1 MAVVI
6 SERDGSTLHLT
17 LNRPDVRNAFD
28 EEVIGSL
35 TEAAREASLDKT
47 LRAVVLAGSG
57 KAFCAGADLAW
68 MTKAIAYTR
77 EENRRDAEDLAR
89 MLETLDTLP
98 VPLVGRVHGAALGGG
113 LGLVAVCDI
122 VVASEDAMFG
132 FTEVKLGIIPAVIS
146 PYVVPKIGPS
156 AARELFL
163 TGARFTARRAR
174 RIGLVHDVVAESDLD
189 ESVETYLGEL
199 LTAGPTAIT
208 AAKTLIREVS
218 GARSA
223 DVIGL
228 TTTRIAEQRVS
239 DEGQEGM
246 RAFLERRK
254 ASWIP

>member
-1 MAVVI
+1 
-6 SERDGSTLHLT
+6 
-17 LNRPDVRNAFD
+17 
-28 EEVIGSL
+28 
-35 TEAAREASLDKT
+35 
-47 LRAVVLAGSG
+47 
-57 KAFCAGADLAW
+57 
-68 MTKAIAYTR
+68 
-77 EENRRDAEDLAR
+77 
-89 MLETLDTLP
+89 
-98 VPLVGRVHGAALGGG
+98 
-113 LGLVAVCDI
+113 
-122 VVASEDAMFG
+122 
-132 FTEVKLGIIPAVIS
+132 
-146 PYVVPKIGPS
+146 
-156 AARELFL
+156 
-163 TGARFTARRAR
+163 
-174 RIGLVHDVVAESDLD
+174 VHDVVAESDLD